1 MRLLPACV
9 IAALLAPGCGP
20 GAASQPPRGAGN
32 GSDLPDVARIVCTE
46 KGTRLLT
53 PNVRPQPDGVH
64 VLLSQTDGPPAT
76 LETDQGGGDKP
87 GPKALVL
94 TLPPGRGNLGCMTV
108 ADWNVDPP
116 RHRGWVTLG
125 VIDQDEQWV
134 DDQPAGGTCSESSID
149 YAPTAAGFRESQL
162 GRDARRALEASPA
175 DVVERAGY
183 PRQRPIEYRLV
194 RDGRVVAL
202 ATYASTGHGRWLLEG
217 VQKCG

>member
-1 MRLLPACV
+1 
-9 IAALLAPGCGP
+9 
-20 GAASQPPRGAGN
+20 
-32 GSDLPDVARIVCTE
+32 
-46 KGTRLLT
+46 
-53 PNVRPQPDGVH
+53 
-64 VLLSQTDGPPAT
+64 
-76 LETDQGGGDKP
+76 
-87 GPKALVL
+87 
-94 TLPPGRGNLGCMTV
+94 
-108 ADWNVDPP
+108 
-116 RHRGWVTLG
+116 

-149 YAPTAAGFRESQL
+149 YAPTAAGYRESQL

-183 PRQRPIEYRLV
+183 PRQQPIEYRLV